1 MRLRLRQHRRHIG
14 RAGAVATANS
24 VVAQQLD
31 ETLDSNRDQNGA
43 SRRDGFDTD
52 DEARR
57 FLAGVAVRLGS
68 ETPPI
73 KFAWAGVSD
82 HLRTDALWMLV
93 ERIAD
98 ASEFVAPNE
107 KSKEPNDKPKG

>member
-1 MRLRLRQHRRHIG
+1 MSLRAAIYYAICAQSVAMARRQFR
-14 RAGAVATANS
+14 
-24 VVAQQLD
+24 LD